1 MNTSTGYSSVHA
13 FGTKRHPFFLG
24 MLKNAQ
30 ESLTLDQ
37 GTRRENVLHLNEDKN
52 LEYDIIY
59 LLKQIF

>member
-1 MNTSTGYSSVHA
+1 MHSEQK
-13 FGTKRHPFFLG
+13 GTPFFLG